1 MRILRSVVLLLLA
14 LATGAWGGAVS
25 SDVASDVASDV
36 PNVAAASD
44 LQFALEEIAATFNRD
59 TGKSVRITFG
69 SSGNFRR
76 QIAQGAPFE
85 LFLAAD
91 ETYVQAL
98 AKEGLTRDEGVIYA
112 VGRIAL
118 VSTSDSP
125 LVPDEDFAGL
135 RAALQAG
142 RITRFAIANP
152 EHAPYGRAAQEAL
165 MHAGLWDAL
174 KGKLVLGENVSQA
187 AQFALTPGA
196 QGGIISYAQARST
209 ALAQRTRFALV
220 PETWHAPLRQRM
232 VLLKKA
238 GATAAAF
245 YVYMQQTRARGIL
258 ARYGFAIPA
267 S

>member
-1 MRILRSVVLLLLA
+1 MRILHSVVLLLLA
-14 LATGAWGGAVS
+14 LATGAWAAAVPG
-25 SDVASDVASDV
+25 DAASDA

-59 TGKSVRITFG
+59 TGKSVRLTFG

-85 LFLAAD
+85 LFLSAD
-91 ETYVQAL
+91 EAYVQAL

-118 VSTSDSP
+118 VSANDSP
-125 LVPDEDFAGL
+125 LVPDEEFAGL

-187 AQFALTPGA
+187 TQFALTAGA

-209 ALAQRTRFALV
+209 VLAQRTRFALV

-232 VLLKKA
+232 VLLKNA
-238 GATAAAF
+238 GGTAAAF
-245 YVYMQQTRARGIL
+245 YVYMQQARARGIL